1 MPCASHPALTLLI
14 NRPSHNDSA
23 LRPTSSK
30 NSADGSYV
38 TQWLKGQGAMLRP
51 DDGGDDDACDGDGGD
66 GTDVGEDGNG
76 GAPVLGSQE
85 LA

>member
-1 MPCASHPALTLLI
+1 
-14 NRPSHNDSA
+14 
-23 LRPTSSK
+23 
-30 NSADGSYV
+30 
-38 TQWLKGQGAMLRP
+38 MLRP

-66 GTDVGEDGNG
+66 GTDVGEDENEDRNG